1 MIDRRAFVGI
11 LAGAITWPLHGEAQ
25 KSRPLIGF
33 LNNQSLTGWEPFTTA
48 FERGLFEGGFMA
60 SRDVEIDYR
69 WAGGQNELLAGLA
82 AELVA
87 RKISV
92 LVATGGPNA
101 AQSARLATSTIPTV
115 FTIGGDPVLL
125 GLVESLARP
134 GGNMT
139 GFTLFTQQL
148 GPKRMEILRDLVPGA
163 TVFAS
168 LFNPANT
175 DTERQNRNAEDAGKS
190 LGKTI
195 HFVGARSIDE
205 FDAAFEIIAA
215 ARPGALFVE
224 SDALFFGNRDR
235 VVALAAQHK
244 IPTIYESRAFVAAG
258 GLISYGVSFLDVY
271 RQAGLYVA
279 RILKGA
285 KPADLP
291 VVQPTKLELVV
302 NQATA
307 RSLGI
312 TFPASIGALTDEVIE

>member
-1 MIDRRAFVGI
+1 MIDRRTLGGI
-11 LAGAITWPLHGEAQ
+11 LAGAVTWPLTADAQ
-25 KSRPLIGF
+25 KPRPLIGF
-33 LNNQSLTGWEPFTTA
+33 LNNQSLAGWEPFTTA
-48 FERGLFEGGFMA
+48 FERGLFEGGFM
-60 SRDVEIDYR
+60 SGRDVEIDYR
-69 WAGGQNELLAGLA
+69 WANGQNELLPGLA
-82 AELVA
+82 ADLVA

-101 AQSARLATSTIPTV
+101 ALSARHATSTIPTV
-115 FTIGGDPVLL
+115 FTVGGDPVLL

-148 GPKRMEILRDLVPGA
+148 GPKRMEILRDLLPGVA
-163 TVFAS
+163 AFAA
-168 LFNPANT
+168 LFNPANA
-175 DTERQNRNAEDAGKS
+175 DTARQNRDAAAAGKA
-190 LGKTI
+190 LGKAV
-195 HFVGARSIDE
+195 HFVGARSVDE
-205 FDAAFEIIAA
+205 LDAAFAQIAA
-215 ARPGALFVE
+215 ARSGALFVE
-224 SDALFFGNRDR
+224 SDALFFAHRDR

-291 VVQPTKLELVV
+291 VIQPTKLELVV

-307 RSLGI
+307 RTLGI

>member
-1 MIDRRAFVGI
+1 MIDRRTLGGI
-11 LAGAITWPLHGEAQ
+11 LAGAVTWPLTAIAQ
-25 KSRPLIGF
+25 KPRPLIGF
-33 LNNQSLTGWEPFTTA
+33 LNSQSPAGWEPFTTA

-69 WAGGQNELLAGLA
+69 WANGQDDGLLSLSAD
-82 AELVA
+82 LVA

-101 AQSARLATSTIPTV
+101 AQAAKRATSTIPTV

-139 GFTLFTQQL
+139 GFTLFTQEL
-148 GPKRMEILRDLVPGA
+148 GPKRFEILRDLVPGA
-163 TVFAS
+163 TTIAS
-168 LFNPANT
+168 LHNPGNI
-175 DTERQNRNAEDAGKS
+175 DTVRQNRAASAAGKT
-190 LGKTI
+190 LGKTV
-195 HFVGARSIDE
+195 HFVGARSADE
-205 FDAAFEIIAA
+205 FDAAFAQIAA

-224 SDALFFGNRDR
+224 SDALFFAHRER
-235 VVALAAQHK
+235 VVALAAQHT

-291 VVQPTKLELVV
+291 VIQPTKLELVV

-307 RSLGI
+307 RTLGI